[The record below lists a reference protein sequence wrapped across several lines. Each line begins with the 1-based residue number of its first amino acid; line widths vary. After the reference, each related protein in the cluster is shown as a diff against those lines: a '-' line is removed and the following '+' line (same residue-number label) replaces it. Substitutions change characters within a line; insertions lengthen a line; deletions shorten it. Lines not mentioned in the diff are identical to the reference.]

1 MDWCF
6 CQDRDWAM
14 WPTNAGAWTC
24 VNQKSW
30 MFYGMIHWSIQQ
42 GCTKMHNRYCN
53 EKESDSGYFII
64 YIFPYINF
72 CYSSRINQTCQKKK
86 HTHTCFFIQT
96 RHFCATFSP
105 PTSTS
110 DFLEVNRTFRI
121 VLILIPFS
129 TGLWRKSLH
138 PTRPR
143 NGTHLPLSNAGFIW
157 GVVNVVGCARN
168 RLCGESFSGRIFDRT
183 SRRSRSPNCLRR
195 HVLLILMGR
204 AGWCLI
210 WGLG

>member
-1 MDWCF
+1 MRLSGSWLGHVANQCR
-6 CQDRDWAM
+6 CQ
-14 WPTNAGAWTC
+14 PPC

-42 GCTKMHNRYCN
+42 GCTKMHSRYLQW
-53 EKESDSGYFII
+53 KRIRLR
-64 YIFPYINF
+64 IFHDINF
-72 CYSSRINQTCQKKK
+72 HIQCKFLLFIANQT
-86 HTHTCFFIQT
+86 HHFFFVT
-96 RHFCATFSP
+96 WHFHP

-138 PTRPR
+138 PTRPLQR
-143 NGTHLPLSNAGFIW
+143 DPPPPFKRRFRLGR
-157 GVVNVVGCARN
+157 VVNVVGCARN
-168 RLCGESFSGRIFDRT
+168 RPGGGSFSGRIFDRT
-183 SRRSRSPNCLRR
+183 SRRSRNPNCLRR